1 MSVNT
6 SWHKY
11 EKVSEQK
18 RLWIINFVQ
27 CFEWIFLVNLLLAN
41 IKIMGC

>member
-18 RLWIINFVQ
+18 RLWIINLQ